1 MIPVISISA
10 PAGNGCYTPLP
21 RASHTPKP
29 VPDPTQVELQDLT
42 KGELLGYPLDGYPGR
57 VDGIPPSRDSSLETL
72 VLPSP
77 RDDDD
82 DDEVRYLFITPMRAL
97 LSGLLT

>member
-42 KGELLGYPLDGYPGR
+42 KGELLGYPLDGMPR
-57 VDGIPPSRDSSLETL
+57 LGIPPSRDSSLETL

-82 DDEVRYLFITPMRAL
+82 DDEVRYLVITPMRAL